1 MMSARPGESL
11 RQGNIGCLKG
21 LIEASRSPPHVYS
34 SRKNNRF
41 TRCSSALLPGLGEA
55 SIDVHSAA
63 ESDPFLLVEQ
73 LRGQTILAPLT
84 RGNNLPFRR
93 LCAEFGAEVTMSE
106 MGFARQLL
114 KGNPRERAIL
124 RRAANER
131 MYGVQIATNAIDE
144 GVAAGKIAAES
155 GATWVDLNCGCPIH
169 EATRRGLGS
178 ALLRKPEK
186 LARLVSG
193 IASQLPVPL
202 TVKVRTGGD
211 GDDSINV
218 QRVVELLADSGAAA
232 VTIHGRTAQQRYKRP
247 ADWALIQKVAESTS
261 IPVIGNG
268 DVLTH
273 YEAKRRLLNHGC
285 TAIMIG
291 RGALMRP
298 WIFWEVKRNEC
309 MDPDAK
315 DRINIYRRLVA
326 NMKEHFGDDAR
337 GRQKAFYFL
346 PWHLGFLCRHR
357 PLPESVYGDSS
368 LERPLLSRRWD
379 SIACEEAGES
389 VDALS
394 PLERL
399 LRCEHEE
406 AHNVLAAV
414 LWDASSDEEVINC
427 LMTVA
432 QNDLLGW
439 EEDLKL
445 GGGQRSAVSGREQ
458 QAQG

>member
-1 MMSARPGESL
+1 MHVDAQRPGYRLETHV
-11 RQGNIGCLKG
+11 QGPHK
-21 LIEASRSPPHVYS
+21 SRD
-34 SRKNNRF
+34 F
-41 TRCSSALLPGLGEA
+41 TRRSSTLHPGDSFTNA
-55 SIDVHSAA
+55 SQCNPS
-63 ESDPFLLVEQ
+63 LLVEQ
-73 LRGQTILAPLT
+73 LRGQAILAPLT

-106 MGFARQLL
+106 MGFARHLL
-114 KGNPRERAIL
+114 KGKARERAIL
-124 RRAANER
+124 RKAANER

-144 GVAAGKIAAES
+144 GVAAGRMAAES
-155 GATWVDLNCGCPIH
+155 GATWIDLNCGCPIH

-218 QRVVELLADSGAAA
+218 QRVVELLANSGAAA

-247 ADWALIQKVAESTS
+247 ADWGLIQQVAESTS

-273 YEAKRRLLNHGC
+273 YEAERRLLNHGC
-285 TAIMIG
+285 AAIMIG

-298 WIFWEVKRNEC
+298 WIFWEVKKKQC

-315 DRINIYRRLVA
+315 DRVDIYRRLVSY
-326 NMKEHFGDDAR
+326 MKEHFGDDAR

-357 PLPESVYGDSS
+357 PLPESVYGESS

-379 SIACEEAGES
+379 NIACEEAGER
-389 VDALS
+389 VEALS

-399 LRCEHEE
+399 LRCEHEQ
-406 AHNVLAAV
+406 AHDVLAAI
-414 LWDASSDEEVINC
+414 LWDANSDDEVVSS

-432 QNDLLGW
+432 KNDLLGW
-439 EEDLKL
+439 EEALKL
-445 GGGQRSAVSGREQ
+445 GGARSGKEQ
-458 QAQG
+458 EAQG